1 VIQVIVDPQAGPC
14 QVVAEGDLVHCTGRG
29 DVLIAIGEEE
39 TVEQVPT
46 EQLTDNGCNYTI
58 NVPYVVRRPFFVI
71 RTTEENALSRAQDM
85 ISDLRE
91 ALAKARLEASEQTKS
106 LVLCTEKNER
116 LEQQLV
122 SHQKKLE
129 QAEATRSDLES
140 QLAEA
145 TRALKLI
152 RRAIGELQLAKVLN
166 GLVENE

>member
-85 ISDLRE
+85 I
-91 ALAKARLEASEQTKS
+91 RLS
-106 LVLCTEKNER
+106 R
-116 LEQQLV
+116 LYYA
-122 SHQKKLE
+122 QKKMS
-129 QAEATRSDLES
+129 ASNNS
-140 QLAEA
+140 
-145 TRALKLI
+145 
-152 RRAIGELQLAKVLN
+152 
-166 GLVENE
+166 